1 MQSAFGD
8 LTEHQEPWEALGS
21 VFWGDL
27 MTLSV
32 DSDTWLRCGSH
43 LEARSG
49 GKGGGVGAARL
60 QTRLFGLTVNRL
72 QAEIPYPKI

>member
-32 DSDTWLRCGSH
+32 DNDTWLLCGSH

-49 GKGGGVGAARL
+49 GKGGRGAARL

-72 QAEIPYPKI
+72 QAEIPYSKI